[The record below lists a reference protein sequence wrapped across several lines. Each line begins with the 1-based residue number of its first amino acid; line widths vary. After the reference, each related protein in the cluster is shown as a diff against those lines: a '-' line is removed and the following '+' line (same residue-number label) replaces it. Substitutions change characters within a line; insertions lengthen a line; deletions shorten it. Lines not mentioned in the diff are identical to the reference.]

1 MVFVI
6 LFFTIA
12 LSMTMSS
19 PIHVAAEGLL
29 LFFFIAE

>member
-6 LFFTIA
+6 LFFTTA
-12 LSMTMSS
+12 FSMTISRS
-19 PIHVAAEGLL
+19 IHVAAEGIL